1 MLEVAAVVMVVKTK
15 AAVLLRPEAQAV
27 AALEDM
33 QIQTVVVLTEQQV
46 QPTQEEAPAEQMRL
60 AVQAL

>member
-27 AALEDM
+27 AALEDIK
-33 QIQTVVVLTEQQV
+33 IQTVVVLTEQQV
-46 QPTQEEAPAEQMRL
+46 QPTQAEALEVQRQP
-60 AVQAL
+60 AVQVL